1 MTYTV
6 RPLNEAECARWDEF
20 VAASENELVFSTL
33 AYLRHLE
40 RVEVLGVLEGQRL
53 VCGFPAPIEEQHGG
67 EHIRRSSYLSPY
79 FGPVFAPV
87 RGMRVRAER
96 TRRSI
101 LSALIDY
108 MQARFDSIVLPL
120 NSQVADMT
128 PFQRA
133 HFQLELRYTYELDLS
148 SLDTLWRDMD
158 ACARNHIRRCAEVQV
173 IPDGELREFDF
184 AAALSY
190 EDAHACERWRQLVEA
205 LTSEGA
211 GEALVAWHA
220 GRPVAGAFV
229 AYDRCRGYNLLS
241 YFNADARVRGV
252 PSKLIWCGAQRAA
265 ARGLRWF
272 DLEGSVLPS
281 IEAFFQSFGGLR
293 RSLFQVH
300 WYKDRTLNKP
310 VLYEYDAGLHG

>member
-20 VAASENELVFSTL
+20 VSASENELVFSKL
-33 AYLRHLE
+33 RYLRHLE
-40 RVEVLGVLEGQRL
+40 RVEVLGVFEGQSL
-53 VCGFPAPIEEQHGG
+53 VCGFPAPIEAQNGG

-87 RGMRVRAER
+87 GGTRVRAER

-101 LSALIDY
+101 LDALIEY

-120 NSQVADMT
+120 NPQVLDMT

-148 SLDTLWRDMD
+148 SLDALWREMD
-158 ACARNHIRRCAEVQV
+158 GRARNHIRRCAEVQV
-173 IPDGELREFDF
+173 VLDGELGEFDF

-190 EDAHACERWRQLVEA
+190 EDADACERWRRLVQA
-205 LTSEGA
+205 LTCQGA

-220 GRPVAGAFV
+220 GRPIAGAFV
-229 AYDRCRGYNLLS
+229 AYDRCRAYNLLS
-241 YFNADARVRGV
+241 YFHADARVRGA

-265 ARGLRWF
+265 ARRLRWF
-272 DLEGSVLPS
+272 DLEGSVLPP
-281 IEAFFQSFGGLR
+281 IEAFFQSFGGRR

-300 WYKDRTLNKP
+300 WYKDRALNKP
-310 VLYEYDAGLHG
+310 VLYEYDADLHG